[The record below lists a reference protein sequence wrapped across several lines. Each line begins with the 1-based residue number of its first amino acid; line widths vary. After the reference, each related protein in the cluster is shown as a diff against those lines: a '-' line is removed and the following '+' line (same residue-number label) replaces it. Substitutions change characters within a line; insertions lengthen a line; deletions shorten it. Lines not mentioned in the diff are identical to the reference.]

1 MIYVL
6 TELNILWIKMTM
18 YTFNDV
24 HVLSNVLKKD
34 VEYCMVMKT
43 MNSSFYECIMIMGTN
58 EEIRIRY

>member
-1 MIYVL
+1 
-6 TELNILWIKMTM
+6 MTM